1 MRCYVCQNETPPRQR
16 YCDRCR
22 LFFRGERD
30 GMKRR
35 AALRE
40 AYDEAH
46 DGFRC
51 YWSGVLLEERD
62 MNDPFHLCFD
72 HLVPVKTSVLVVCA
86 DLFNL
91 MKKQLGPDEFR
102 RAIRE
107 LTAHRAGEPF
117 DRDCIE
123 FKYSSE
129 NRPIQYPKSPSHLLR
144 LV

>member
-1 MRCYVCQNETPPRQR
+1 
-16 YCDRCR
+16 
-22 LFFRGERD
+22 
-30 GMKRR
+30 MKRR